1 LKKLY
6 NYGFSKERSEVSTV
20 SLKLL
25 SFIIYC
31 QKKSSIRVCI
41 MIMNDY
47 ARVKNKKLLNILK
60 QICFSVRK
68 AIKDHSKKF
77 V

>member
-1 LKKLY
+1 
-6 NYGFSKERSEVSTV
+6 
-20 SLKLL
+20 
-25 SFIIYC
+25 
-31 QKKSSIRVCI
+31 

-77 V
+77 VWAVNVREKITVLHSKRNAIYVRTFNIKWW